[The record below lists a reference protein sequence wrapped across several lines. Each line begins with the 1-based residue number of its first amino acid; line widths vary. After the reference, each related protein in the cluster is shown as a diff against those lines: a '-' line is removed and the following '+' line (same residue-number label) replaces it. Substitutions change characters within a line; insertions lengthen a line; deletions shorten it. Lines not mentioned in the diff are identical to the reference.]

1 MHAQELIATLSA
13 RGVQLMPDGDGLV
26 VKPASKLTDAEREAI
41 RTHKPELIRLLQ
53 PCEHVASDPELADWY
68 AENPH
73 LTCARCFLAG
83 AAFRSWL
90 Q

>member
-1 MHAQELIATLSA
+1 M
-13 RGVQLMPDGDGLV
+13 
-26 VKPASKLTDAEREAI
+26 
-41 RTHKPELIRLLQ
+41 RLLQ
-53 PCEHVASDPELADWY
+53 PCEHVANDPELADWY

-83 AAFRSWL
+83 APLRGWL